1 MNPIE
6 GKGKRQLLYI
16 VDKKKI
22 CKPAK
27 KAIWLTRYIRS

>member
-16 VDKKKI
+16 VDKK
-22 CKPAK
+22 
-27 KAIWLTRYIRS
+27 RYANLPRKQYGWQDT

>member
-6 GKGKRQLLYI
+6 GKRKTKLLYI

-22 CKPAK
+22 CELAK
-27 KAIWLTRYIRS
+27 KAI